1 MSGLKGKRDAR
12 FGSRRGG
19 SVGEILVGKGK
30 KKVGRLENGFFFTRP
45 MVWDILIFFCE
56 MGAFFVIDSLVFE
69 ENAVRKGKR
78 LEFFTRLRI

>member
-1 MSGLKGKRDAR
+1 MPGSG
-12 FGSRRGG
+12 
-19 SVGEILVGKGK
+19 VGKAGLWGDFSWQGK
-30 KKVGRLENGFFFTRP
+30 KKVGRLENGFFFYSAYG
-45 MVWDILIFFCE
+45 LGHFGFFGE

>member
-1 MSGLKGKRDAR
+1 MVFFLLGLW
-12 FGSRRGG
+12 FGT
-19 SVGEILVGKGK
+19 
-30 KKVGRLENGFFFTRP
+30 FWF
-45 MVWDILIFFCE
+45 FFCE